1 VRNLQ
6 FHQANSQNKKDIK
19 TGKFS
24 NFTKPTAKERN
35 VEQQKHQKWDYLAI
49 SGNTQQKSIRSKIH

>member
-24 NFTKPTAKERN
+24 NFTKPTAKEQN
-35 VEQQKHQKWDYLAI
+35 IEQQKHQKWENLQFLQTH
-49 SGNTQQKSIRSKIH
+49 SKSIRSDS

>member
-6 FHQANSQNKKDIK
+6 FHQANSENKKKIK

-24 NFTKPTAKERN
+24 NFTKPTAKEQN
-35 VEQQKHQKWDYLAI
+35 VEQQKHQKWENLAI
-49 SGNTQQKSIRSKIH
+49 SPNTQQKH